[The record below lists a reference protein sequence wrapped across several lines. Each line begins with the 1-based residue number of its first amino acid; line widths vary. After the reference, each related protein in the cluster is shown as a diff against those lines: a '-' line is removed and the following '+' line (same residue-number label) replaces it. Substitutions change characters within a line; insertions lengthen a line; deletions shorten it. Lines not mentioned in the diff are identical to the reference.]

1 MKKILEGLKM
11 PKTKAQTLAQ
21 KKYLESRDRIS
32 IDVPKG
38 TRDTYNQSAAEL
50 KLSLAKMI
58 QYAVEEYIRNR
69 AGENVPDKPQQ
80 KSLSLADEKLLAEFS
95 KLPVDAQ
102 KSLMQFLR
110 TLNQKGGVQND

>member
-1 MKKILEGLKM
+1 MA
-11 PKTKAQTLAQ
+11 KTKAQTLAQ

-58 QYAVEEYIRNR
+58 QYAVEEYIRNH
-69 AGENVPDKPQQ
+69 AGESLLDKQQ
-80 KSLSLADEKLLAEFS
+80 DKKSLSPADEKLLATFS
-95 KLPVDAQ
+95 KLPVDVQ